1 MMESSFKLN
10 AQFLLIFTREAVM
23 TLFEKL
29 DTEEHPFNL
38 VVSKGKNNRFNC
50 ILKCE
55 TESIQ
60 HFMNIINTFP

>member
-1 MMESSFKLN
+1 
-10 AQFLLIFTREAVM
+10 M
-23 TLFEKL
+23 TLFDKL
-29 DTEEHPFNL
+29 NTEEHPFNL

-55 TESIQ
+55 TENIQ